1 MIKTVKLLFFVFVI
15 LITTSVSYTRIY
27 YVDANS
33 PNDPGNGTF
42 ADPFRRIQHGID
54 AAAFSGDI
62 VQIRPGIYSGQYN
75 RDLNPGGKA
84 VIIRGIDPNDPTTI
98 GTVIIDP
105 NFNGSGFKIISGE
118 TPDCII
124 EGLTI
129 RNADS
134 DWYQGGA
141 IICDLASPTIRN
153 CIIVNNKGR
162 YGGGI
167 GYFESDSLLLN
178 CTIVN
183 NHCDFSGGGI
193 FCNDSNV
200 TIRNCIIWQNTLDD
214 PEHNHGPQIALEYQS
229 IASVSYCNIEDG
241 LQGTSAI
248 GSTLHWLQGNIDDDP
263 NFASFDTD
271 AEPDTWDFRLQS
283 QFGRWDNNTNQW
295 ITGPDTSQ
303 CIDAGDPNSNWT
315 QELWPHGGK
324 INIGAYGGTPQASMS
339 NSQLGN
345 IADLDHNDM
354 VSTSDLTMLAGSW
367 LTQQLLMPQDL
378 DRNGWVNLAD
388 LAIFSKNWLWQQ
400 Q

>member
-1 MIKTVKLLFFVFVI
+1 VMTKTAKLLFLVFVI
-15 LITTSVSYTRIY
+15 LITTSVTYTGIY

-54 AAAFSGDI
+54 AAALSGDI
-62 VQIRPGIYSGQYN
+62 VQIRPGLYSGQDN

-84 VIIRGIDPNDPTTI
+84 VIIRGTDPNDPTTV

-105 NFNGSGFKIISGE
+105 NFNGSGFKIFSDE
-118 TPDCII
+118 TSDCII

-134 DWYQGGA
+134 DDYGGA
-141 IICDLASPTIRN
+141 IICDFASPTIRN
-153 CIIVNNKGR
+153 CIIVNNKG
-162 YGGGI
+162 YDGGGI
-167 GYFESDSLLLN
+167 GYYQSDSLLLN

-183 NHCDFSGGGI
+183 NHCDLNGGGVYAVL
-193 FCNDSNV
+193 SNV
-200 TIRNCIIWQNTLDD
+200 TIRNCIIWQNSLDD
-214 PEHNHGPQIALEYQS
+214 PEYNNGPQIALESDS

-241 LQGTSAI
+241 LLGTSAI
-248 GSTLHWLQGNIDDDP
+248 ASTLNWLEGNIDNDP
-263 NFASFDTD
+263 NFASFDTNT
-271 AEPDTWDFRLQS
+271 EPDTWDFRLQS

-295 ITGPDTSQ
+295 ITDADTSQ
-303 CIDAGDPNSNWT
+303 CIDAGDPNSNWP

-339 NSQLGN
+339 ASQLGN
-345 IADLDHNDM
+345 IADLDHNDT
-354 VSTSDLTMLAGSW
+354 VSTSDLTILAESW
-367 LTQQLLMPQDL
+367 LTQRLLLPQDL

-388 LAIFSKNWLWQQ
+388 LALFSKNWLWQQ